1 MIVSVLS
8 PKGGCGKST
17 ATLTLA
23 TVFADNPDLDI
34 AIVDADP
41 RQSIARVWM
50 DKRNGA
56 ELNAPPFAVLSDF
69 NDATILDTLEKA
81 RDTYDLTFVD
91 LEGVAG
97 LMASYA
103 AAAADAR
110 VGRRVSTLFVSRMI
124 CVGALPSRRTREQRL
139 GLRVSTTSRSKTGQC
154 AGVSSDA
161 SSRRQ
166 QARVAVEE
174 PLCGTCHPSRARHS
188 SKEAT
193 MQEFHICLALTAVS
207 RSARCPSIS
216 AWSTQRG
223 PGFCFGNVLLCQL
236 VKISEYQLA

>member
-1 MIVSVLS
+1 MPSARRAHGLQR
-8 PKGGCGKST
+8 GGADVGGGACASRVVQHDGGPRREKKKKENT
-17 ATLTLA
+17 AA
-23 TVFADNPDLDI
+23 G
-34 AIVDADP
+34 
-41 RQSIARVWM
+41 RSRVRHAGRGWGH
-50 DKRNGA
+50 RR
-56 ELNAPPFAVLSDF
+56 SDG
-69 NDATILDTLEKA
+69 
-81 RDTYDLTFVD
+81 RR
-91 LEGVAG
+91 GG
-97 LMASYA
+97 GGGA

-207 RSARCPSIS
+207 RSARCLSIS